1 MRDVLKKP
9 KKANP
14 DEVQKIVSEFQV
26 SATSVWLLE
35 LETSIKKEGQEGGGA
50 CICEIFGVKF
60 FPYSHN
66 TREGLKKFQNI
77 REGLLCQFQLRISF

>member
-35 LETSIKKEGQEGGGA
+35 LETSIKKRARRGEGLA
-50 CICEIFGVKF
+50 FVKF
-60 FPYSHN
+60 LGLNSSH
-66 TREGLKKFQNI
+66 TLIIQEKD
-77 REGLLCQFQLRISF
+77 